1 MKKIK
6 IITVTSFSV
15 IFFDQLSKY
24 IISNK
29 MYLGQSI
36 KLIGSFLCLTYAK
49 NPNAAF
55 GIPIG
60 SPILMIVL
68 TSVATVLLIF
78 YFFRLK
84 DNGNLIYVGLAMI
97 IGGAI
102 GNLID
107 RIRMRMVIDF
117 IEIGVKRFKWPIF
130 NIADSFVTIGIII
143 ILFIWIFHKK
153 RDEVVEKL
161 DNQ

>member
-1 MKKIK
+1 MNKIK

-36 KLIGSFLCLTYAK
+36 KLIGSFLRLTYAK

-60 SPILMIVL
+60 SPILMIIL

-84 DNGNLIYVGLAMI
+84 DNGNLISVGLAMI

-107 RIRMRMVIDF
+107 RIRMRQVIDF

-143 ILFIWIFHKK
+143 ILYIWIFHKK
-153 RDEVVEKL
+153 RDEISDET
-161 DNQ
+161 

>member
-6 IITVTSFSV
+6 IITFTSFSV
-15 IFFDQLSKY
+15 IFCDQLSKY

-36 KLIGSFLCLTYAK
+36 KLIGSFLRLTYAK

-60 SPILMIVL
+60 SPILMIIL
-68 TSVATVLLIF
+68 TSIAIVLLIF

-107 RIRMRMVIDF
+107 RIRMRQVIDF

-143 ILFIWIFHKK
+143 ILCIWIFHKK
-153 RDEVVEKL
+153 RDEVSEKT
-161 DNQ
+161 

>member
-1 MKKIK
+1 
-6 IITVTSFSV
+6 
-15 IFFDQLSKY
+15 
-24 IISNK
+24 

-36 KLIGSFLCLTYAK
+36 KLIGSFLRLTYAK

-60 SPILMIVL
+60 SPILMIIL

-143 ILFIWIFHKK
+143 ILCIWIFHKK